1 MGLALS
7 GVGFSM
13 RGQAMRCAA
22 LRCDGGLR
30 FVVRP
35 SCGFHVADGKGGA
48 SSRSAAR
55 DPRVDRRGTEPERK
69 VEIVFPSLP
78 F

>member
-1 MGLALS
+1 
-7 GVGFSM
+7 
-13 RGQAMRCAA
+13 MRCAA
-22 LRCDGGLR
+22 LRRGLAIR
-30 FVVRP
+30 CSP
-35 SCGFHVADGKGGA
+35 SRGFHVADGKGGA

-69 VEIVFPSLP
+69 VEIGSGFFPLL